1 MKKSQPFE
9 LLCLVSKLIAKKGV
23 AVLKAAWLPV
33 VPLMDKVY
41 QAVCRVTRKYG
52 SLATKEL
59 LRAAKAAKRVL
70 LDLFRFSWV
79 NGHLGVW
86 AAAALLL
93 ICGTIYTGNHF
104 TVGVAVYLG
113 DEHVATMNT
122 QDEFLQR
129 LTAAEQDISEAVGD
143 CFTTSEVFRYDTRVV
158 KKEEIGYCESMAS
171 LLLRDG
177 CSIVE
182 LTTLSVNGEFIG
194 ACEDRDALEQML
206 DTIKEEHA
214 LGVEGEKLSFADDV
228 VLETKLGKTSLLTSL
243 DAMQTYLTE
252 PVAEEGHYT
261 IQSGDTFSAIAP
273 RYGMS
278 AQDLMDLN
286 TDEDPGKLQIG
297 DEIVVSQEVPRLA
310 VQSTYTEEYEQTI
323 SFETEWVADSDL
335 YLNRTRTIVEGQDG
349 SEWVTAKVTVENGQE
364 VGREILESKVL
375 EEPVTAQMAY
385 GTKELPPTV
394 ATGTFRRPTSGTITL
409 RFGVRDGLHS
419 SYHTG
424 IDIANSR
431 GTAIY
436 SADAGKVTFAGW
448 KGSYGYLIII
458 DHENGYQTYYAH
470 CSKLYV
476 SRGDRVYKGQNI
488 AAMGSTGNST
498 GNHLH
503 FEIRVN
509 GNPVN
514 PTKYVSF

>member
-1 MKKSQPFE
+1 MKKCQPIE
-9 LLCLVSKLIAKKGV
+9 LIRVLSKLAARKGRSI
-23 AVLKAAWLPV
+23 LKTAWSYL
-33 VPLMDKVY
+33 VPLTDKAY
-41 QAVCRVTRKYG
+41 QAVCRVARKFAP
-52 SLATKEL
+52 LATKQL
-59 LRAAKAAKRVL
+59 RRAAKAAKQAFL
-70 LDLFRFSWV
+70 GLFQFSWV
-79 NGHLGVW
+79 NGHLGIW
-86 AAAALLL
+86 AAAALVL
-93 ICGTIYTGNHF
+93 ICGMIYTGNHF
-104 TVGVAVYLG
+104 TVGVRVYLG
-113 DEHVATMNT
+113 EEHIATMSS

-129 LTAAEQDISEAVGD
+129 LTTAEQDISDAIGD
-143 CFTTSEVFRYDTRVV
+143 SFTTSEVFSYDTRVV
-158 KKEEIGYCESMAS
+158 KKNEVGYCESMAS

-177 CSIVE
+177 CGIVE
-182 LTTLSVNGEFIG
+182 LTTLTVDDELIG
-194 ACEDRDALEQML
+194 AYEDRDALEQML
-206 DTIKEEHA
+206 DEIKQEHA
-214 LGVEGEKLSFADDV
+214 LGVEGEELSFADNV
-228 VLETKLGKTSLLTSL
+228 VLQTKLGKTSLLKNL
-243 DAMQTYLTE
+243 DAMREYLTE
-252 PVAEEGHYT
+252 PVTEAGCYT

-278 AQDLMDLN
+278 AEELMDLN
-286 TDEDPGKLQIG
+286 NGEDPGTLQIG
-297 DEIVVSQEVPRLA
+297 DEIVVSAEVPRLT
-310 VQSTYTEEYEQTI
+310 VKSTYVEEYDEAI
-323 SFETEWVADSDL
+323 PYETEWVADSDL
-335 YLNRTRTIVEGQDG
+335 YKNRTRTIVEGQDG
-349 SEWVTAKVTVENGQE
+349 SQQVTAEITVENGNE
-364 VGREILESKVL
+364 IGREILETTVL
-375 EEPVTAQMAY
+375 EEPVTAQKAY

-394 ATGTFRRPTSGTITL
+394 ATGTFRKPASGIITL
-409 RFGVRDGLHS
+409 RFGARDGLHS

-498 GNHLH
+498 GTHLH

-514 PTKYVSF
+514 PAKYVSF